1 MHNGLKHNL
10 AVFSYLDARVPSSFH
25 GAWKSKG
32 SEHASTNSVQIIVGI
47 QSVSKTVKQHQMMT
61 LALQTSFHD
70 VKSIVKLKGDYSLI
84 LSLRLPTKLTWL
96 SAYGGP
102 KQTLF
107 FYRLMGAMVGPQRGA
122 EDKVRERKREEKS
135 RLRKLM
141 AGGLLEGGWVGNCHQ
156 ETLVSPEWGVLSN

>member
-1 MHNGLKHNL
+1 M
-10 AVFSYLDARVPSSFH
+10 
-25 GAWKSKG
+25 
-32 SEHASTNSVQIIVGI
+32 QIIVGI

-70 VKSIVKLKGDYSLI
+70 VKSIVKLKGDYGLI

-135 RLRKLM
+135 RLRKSWQEVCWRVD
-141 AGGLLEGGWVGNCHQ
+141 GGELSSGNPCQ
-156 ETLVSPEWGVLSN
+156 PGMRSVE